1 MNFRKFLLLLVLGV
15 VALASCTFDKLYTRE
30 EIEAMVAEEGSAHL
44 TFYVDWSDTET
55 PTGMTLYLFPNTG
68 KPALDTVP
76 YVYHTNT
83 VDVFTTTVPDQDYS
97 VVCFNQSETEFANLK
112 FSFSSFAESQVMLKE
127 ENELT
132 DENTKVFGTQITR
145 GFNASGT
152 LRPKGLSI
160 AARPSVKGSI
170 TRGFNASGTLRPRS
184 VINGVNLKVN
194 VYGLKSAK
202 AVEGSI
208 TNMSAGYRMGISR
221 TIETT
226 CDMHLGNWDLSV
238 NENDSL
244 PGSIE
249 TVFGTFGLPSNLT
262 SYAPA
267 TRGLADDTQ
276 DICLNL
282 SFFLINGDTVRFSRN
297 LTQEFV
303 EQFEKAHQIGIE
315 TGETVAEIEVEVGTS
330 TEKVNPDSTYVDNVT
345 EQGGLILPKVVNGL
359 SVGVN
364 DWGDT
369 NIIDISF

>member
-1 MNFRKFLLLLVLGV
+1 MQEFRSSQEK
-15 VALASCTFDKLYTRE
+15 
-30 EIEAMVAEEGSAHL
+30 AE
-44 TFYVDWSDTET
+44 
-55 PTGMTLYLFPNTG
+55 
-68 KPALDTVP
+68 
-76 YVYHTNT
+76 
-83 VDVFTTTVPDQDYS
+83 Q
-97 VVCFNQSETEFANLK
+97 
-112 FSFSSFAESQVMLKE
+112 LKE

-238 NENDSL
+238 SENDSL